1 MAITEIKYGSIASSK
16 ELNDNFEAL
25 NKDIQDIATSLSTTQ
40 ANLTASISTLNKN
53 VTNQIQ
59 DVNEALEAT
68 KTELEEEIANSNSE
82 SLTSNGLYI
91 TTYINGSSWYRE
103 YFSDKEKTN
112 RVWLEQGGWG
122 PYIAAGTTWNFVT
135 QIAFLKSFTNTSYN
149 VQVTY
154 KSEGIMDVS
163 IGAAAYSLDAFQGY
177 TSWAGDGKHS
187 GFYHVWRACG
197 V

>member
-40 ANLTASISTLNKN
+40 ANLAASISTLNKN

-112 RVWLEQGGWG
+112 RVWLEQGGYANFG
-122 PYIAAGTTWNFVT
+122 AGQFATRTINFVIPFSAICNAT
-135 QIAFLKSFTNTSYN
+135 GILFGPGGADDSNQGVAGWTNT
-149 VQVTY
+149 QMTY
-154 KSEGIMDVS
+154 VHRGWGTGV
-163 IGAAAYSLDAFQGY
+163 
-177 TSWAGDGKHS
+177 
-187 GFYHVWRACG
+187 VWRAVG
-197 V
+197 K